1 MSFNNNSHTVSW
13 LCPGDATAERQNS
26 LSCERIGT
34 LGTWFLGD
42 RLTQE
47 WINGSGPQLLWA
59 YGPAATGKTYISSL
73 VVDHVRSEE
82 NRSGV
87 AVYYFDD
94 NHPQYNVADFG
105 IAFPSLSRQL
115 AAQLTDSTAET
126 FYRAEERSPPSLDD
140 GKRIGF
146 WNLIQSLF
154 GSIFVVFDGVNAS
167 EHALKKMLVHIGANN
182 TQDSRLHILITS
194 RYPPPRSLLRAY
206 ELPTIVTRA
215 SEDDLMSFMVHEIDD
230 VSAEKNPS
238 AIPKDVRESMLNVI
252 EMLDGVFPPLPRQ
265 RDMSE
270 ALDELAQVLSNDP
283 PSTKYKKLSQLAL
296 AHLAK
301 AEHGQNTLQVLYLVS
316 TLEELGYT
324 PTIPQVV
331 DYLPFLGIHKTEDSR
346 YTSDDIA
353 NMCAGLV
360 SFSTSIK
367 VMRIQSSILQ
377 SHLRE
382 EAAKHKT
389 KGTMLRAAMSYLS
402 QEEFQGGA
410 CSSSASLKQRFQAH
424 PFLPYAARIISVYTS
439 RVPHRQEELDA
450 FLRFASQSGSIDSY
464 LQAAGAWPYQDDGS
478 YDELERSE
486 QRWQYFPRGYGPL
499 HVAAH
504 IVGGRVFIKALLE
517 QGEDVEAKS
526 KNGQTALHIA
536 AGIEDETETARTLL
550 EHGANVSAVDVDL
563 ETPLSI
569 AVVEGGLETVKLLVE
584 SGADVGNLDTSVLAE
599 CAERRDVV
607 EYLTGM
613 GVNMPDVEV
622 GDEEEDDYEDWML
635 AE

>member
-1 MSFNNNSHTVSW
+1 MS
-13 LCPGDATAERQNS
+13 Q
-26 LSCERIGT
+26 
-34 LGTWFLGD
+34 
-42 RLTQE
+42 
-47 WINGSGPQLLWA
+47 
-59 YGPAATGKTYISSL
+59 PAATGKTYISSL
-73 VVDHVRSEE
+73 VVDHIRSKE

-105 IAFPSLSRQL
+105 VAFPSLSRQL
-115 AAQLTDSTAET
+115 AAQLTDSAAET
-126 FYRAEERSPPSLDD
+126 FYRAEERSPSPSLDD
-140 GKRIGF
+140 GKPVGF
-146 WNLIQSLF
+146 WNLIHSLF

-167 EHALKKMLVHIGANN
+167 EDALKKMLVHIGANN

-215 SEDDLMSFMVHEIDD
+215 SEDDLMSYMVHEIGY

-238 AIPKDVRESMLNVI
+238 ALPQDVIERRLNVI
-252 EMLDGVFPPLPRQ
+252 EMLDGA
-265 RDMSE
+265 DISE
-270 ALDELAQVLSNDP
+270 TLDELAQVLSNEP

-301 AEHGQNTLQVLYLVS
+301 SEHGQNTLQVLYLVS

-360 SFSTSIK
+360 SFSTRIK
-367 VMRIQSSILQ
+367 AMRIQSSLLQ
-377 SHLRE
+377 NHLRE
-382 EAAKHKT
+382 EASKNNT

-402 QEEFQGGA
+402 QEDFQSGA
-410 CSSSASLKQRFQAH
+410 CSSSVSLKQRFQAH

-504 IVGGRVFIKALLE
+504 IVGGRVFLKALLG

-536 AGIEDETETARTLL
+536 AGIEDEIDTARTLL
-550 EHGANVSAVDVDL
+550 EHGANVSAVDVGL

-569 AVVEGGLETVKLLVE
+569 AVLEGGLETVKLLVE
-584 SGADVGNLDTSVLAE
+584 FGADVGSLDTSVLVE

-622 GDEEEDDYEDWML
+622 GEEEEDDYEDWML